1 MAAVESGHPAG
12 AVVSHLGDHLIQA
25 NEGGGSRSRQA
36 RAHVAAR
43 VMPGGKI
50 SGKSL
55 DREQHAA
62 HGLAWL
68 ATYAAVL
75 RELAHAERIARYHGH
90 AVAIGHP
97 HDVTITKEAPN
108 YQID

>member
-12 AVVSHLGDHLIQA
+12 AMVSHLGDHLIQA
-25 NEGGGSRSRQA
+25 SRAADHVMAKA

-50 SGKSL
+50 SGKIL

-75 RELAHAERIARYHGH
+75 RELAHYAERLTAAGRFG
-90 AVAIGHP
+90 
-97 HDVTITKEAPN
+97 KPN
-108 YQID
+108 SSPPRLRPANT